1 MSEELARAFHEVYE
15 RLAPEYGYETRSD
28 TKAFNPDS
36 PNGRLMIAVCAEVA
50 GKRIQQLENAH
61 KENVHQKIRSAW
73 GAPGHRCEWRV
84 AYEAVNQRSKAVLS
98 QKVNNNG

>member
-36 PNGRLMIAVCAEVA
+36 PNGRLMIAVCDEVA
-50 GKRIQQLENAH
+50 GKRIQQLESERDALVEAAQRVLSRAYKLGRMDNIWVQDVLEPVLL
-61 KENVHQKIRSAW
+61 KEND
-73 GAPGHRCEWRV
+73 
-84 AYEAVNQRSKAVLS
+84 
-98 QKVNNNG
+98 NG